1 VGKIVETLQ
10 NIWSVPELRRKLL
23 FTFLILAASR
33 ALANVPLPGVDP
45 TALRNLLANSAL
57 FGLFDLFSGSNLQN
71 FSIASIGL
79 SPYITAS
86 VIFQLLAMVYPK
98 LEEMRKEQTGQE
110 KINQWTRLLTVPLTF
125 VQGFGFY
132 AIISQQLNL
141 PTLAWWQMGL
151 FLVTLTCG
159 TMVLMW
165 LGELIT
171 EYGIGNG
178 ISVIIA
184 TGIISRL
191 PTVLAQTQAI
201 ITSEN
206 SLTFLMIGVLILL
219 VVGAIVAVNE
229 GERRIPIHYAK
240 RIQAGGKLSDA
251 STYLPLKV
259 NQAGVMPIIFALALI
274 VVPSA
279 VSTYLSQVAVPGVKT
294 VALWLTNNF
303 TPKSVLYNGL
313 YFLLVVG
320 FTYIYTAVNFNP
332 ERIAE
337 DNRKYGGFI
346 PGIRPGRPT
355 QDYLNWVM
363 ARVTLS
369 GAIFLGLIAI
379 LPSFLQTVFSDAAV
393 LAVGGTSVLIV
404 VSVVLETVKQVES
417 LMVMR
422 DYDSFLR

>member
-1 VGKIVETLQ
+1 MEKILTILQ
-10 NIWSVPELRRKLL
+10 NIWHVPELRRKLL
-23 FTFLILAASR
+23 ATFLLLAASR
-33 ALANVPLPGVDP
+33 VLASVPLPGVDP
-45 TALRNLLANSAL
+45 TSLRNLLASNSL
-57 FGLFDLFSGSNLQN
+57 FGLFNLFSGSGLEN

-98 LEEMRKEQTGQE
+98 LEEMRKEEAGNE

-132 AIISQQLNL
+132 AIVARQLSL
-141 PTLAWWQMGL
+141 PALAWWELAL
-151 FLVTLTCG
+151 FLITLTCG
-159 TMVLMW
+159 TMILMW

-184 TGIISRL
+184 AGIISRL
-191 PTVLAQTQAI
+191 PLALAQMQAL
-201 ITSEN
+201 ITAEN
-206 SLTFLMIGVLILL
+206 ALTFIAFGLAALGVI
-219 VVGAIVAVNE
+219 VAIVAVNE

-240 RIQAGGKLSDA
+240 RVQAGGKLSDA
-251 STYLPLKV
+251 SSYLPLKV
-259 NQAGVMPIIFALALI
+259 NQAGVMPIIFALSLV

-279 VSTYLSQVAVPGVKT
+279 LSQYLTKITVPAVQQAASWFVA
-294 VALWLTNNF
+294 NF
-303 TPKSVLYNGL
+303 TTSSLLYNSI

-320 FTYIYTAVNFNP
+320 FTYVYTAVTFNP
-332 ERIAE
+332 EKIAE
-337 DNRKYGGFI
+337 NTRKYGGFI

-355 QDYLNWVM
+355 QDYLNWVL
-363 ARVTLS
+363 ARITLS
-369 GAIFLGLIAI
+369 GAVFLGAIAV
-379 LPSFLQTVFSDAAV
+379 LPSLMQGLFSDAAS
-393 LAVGGTSVLIV
+393 LAIGGTSVLIV

-422 DYDSFLR
+422 DYDSFLK